1 MKRLL
6 KYMRQRAVES
16 ILAPLFKMLE
26 ALFELFVPIIVADM
40 IDRGISG
47 EGGGGVII
55 RGGLLLLALGLV
67 GFVSSITAQYFAA
80 KSAVFVGRGMRRDL
94 FAHINSLTY
103 REIDDIGT
111 STLITRMTAD
121 VDAVQNGVN
130 MFLRLFMRSPFVV
143 FGAMIMAFTI
153 DAEIAWIFVITIL
166 LLLVVVFLIPLVCMP
181 LYRKVQSHLD
191 RVMLTTRE
199 NLGGVRV
206 IRAFNRRDEEREKYT
221 EQNDSLYRSQ
231 IFVGKINA
239 LLNPITFI
247 IVNLAIVFL
256 LYTGAIEVETGSRT
270 TGDVIALVNLMSQ
283 ILVELIK
290 LVSFIILMARSGAS
304 LSRVNAIFDIR
315 PSSDEGAGETLAAE
329 GGVSVEFCD
338 VSFRYSSASAD
349 SLEAVSFRAEAGETI
364 GIIGG
369 TGSGKTTLVNLIGRL
384 YEVSGGCVKINGRD
398 SREYSAVSLRDA
410 IAIVPQ
416 RAQLFSGSIRDN
428 LRVGSREADDWQM
441 YTALEVAQAL
451 DFVEEKG
458 EGLDYRIEEGGRN
471 LSGGQKQRLT
481 IARAL
486 VRRPSVLILD
496 DSASALDFATDAA
509 LRRAIKEYSR
519 DMTVFIVSQRVGTV
533 RSADRIAVLDDGR
546 LAGYGTHSELLR
558 SCEVYREICS
568 SQLEREEM
576 ERDEEN

>member
-47 EGGGGVII
+47 EGGSGVII
-55 RGGLLLLALGLV
+55 RGGLLLLALGIV
-67 GFVSSITAQYFAA
+67 GFVSSITAQFFAA
-80 KSAVFVGRGMRRDL
+80 KSAVFVGREMRRDL

-103 REIDDIGT
+103 REIDEIGT

-315 PSSDEGAGETLAAE
+315 PSSDEGAGESLAAE

-349 SLEAVSFRAEAGETI
+349 SLGSVSFRAEAGETI

-458 EGLDYRIEEGGRN
+458 EGLDYLIEEGGRN